1 MCSRNLNT
9 TVFLLVLVAG
19 GVMLGGLACG
29 ENDNREVTEAD
40 MQADPQSHGLHMI
53 RDRELREIMNR
64 LQALDLDAVSR
75 EMDETDM
82 VPPELDDV
90 AEMASTLAKDALVLP
105 LVMKDQQMNDESRGL
120 LVKLSQRLK
129 NEADDLARAAH
140 TGNARLASTR
150 LDAMMKTCVDCHREF
165 RAPALAKR

>member
-9 TVFLLVLVAG
+9 VAFLLVLVAG
-19 GVMLGGLACG
+19 GVMLGGPACG
-29 ENDNREVTEAD
+29 ENDNREITEAD
-40 MQADPQSHGLHMI
+40 MHADPQAHGLHMV
-53 RDRELREIMNR
+53 RDKELRDIMNR

-75 EMDETDM
+75 DIDETGV
-82 VPPELDDV
+82 VPPELDEV
-90 AEMASTLAKDALVLP
+90 AEMASALADDALVLP
-105 LVMKDQQMNDESRGL
+105 LVMKDQQMNDESRRL
-120 LVKLSQRLK
+120 MVKLSQRLK

-165 RAPALAKR
+165 RAPALARR